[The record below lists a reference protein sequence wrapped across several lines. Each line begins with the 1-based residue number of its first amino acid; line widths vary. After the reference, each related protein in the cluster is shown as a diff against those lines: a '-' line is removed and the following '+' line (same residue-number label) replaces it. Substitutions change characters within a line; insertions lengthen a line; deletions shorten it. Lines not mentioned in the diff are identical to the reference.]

1 MHNIKIL
8 IAEELENSQLKIS
21 EHLKKEGDFNV
32 LGSYE
37 EEAKLL
43 NTLKIVQVDVLIVT
57 LFKSKFDGVKI
68 IEELKNNTNEY
79 LKPKHIVAVTHFIS
93 NYVNS
98 KLIKDK
104 MNYKEK

>member
-8 IAEELENSQLKIS
+8 IAEELDNSQLKIS

-57 LFKSKFDGVKI
+57 LFKAKFDGVKI
-68 IEELKNNTNEY
+68 IGKTVYLGRCCVYTAHCINNTASVFY
-79 LKPKHIVAVTHFIS
+79 FAHFVLATSFFDI
-93 NYVNS
+93 
-98 KLIKDK
+98 
-104 MNYKEK
+104 